1 MDGPSKEAVLAVS
14 GSMQQVRWEVDHNG
28 AKSFLNYLNFSF
40 LMNLHAIYEEGML
53 R

>member
-1 MDGPSKEAVLAVS
+1 MDGPLKEAVLAMS
-14 GSMQQVRWEVDHNG
+14 GSMQQVRWEVDPNG

-40 LMNLHAIYEEGML
+40 LMSLQAIYEEGVL